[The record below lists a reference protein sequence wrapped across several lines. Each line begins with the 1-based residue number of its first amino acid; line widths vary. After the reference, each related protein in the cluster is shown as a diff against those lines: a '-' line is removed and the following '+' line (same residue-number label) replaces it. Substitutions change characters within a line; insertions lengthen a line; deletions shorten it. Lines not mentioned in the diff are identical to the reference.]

1 MSTRFISHMSNT
13 HTATDIKEE
22 TRETQIRHISTD
34 APLIPV
40 DMLERMHGFR
50 PDLVDQVI
58 QLTGTEAEFRRIE
71 SRRVNNFTF
80 VERLVGQ
87 IAGLLIGLSSV
98 GGGIY
103 LVFQGHDWAGV
114 SIAGAGIAGL
124 ATAFVTGNH
133 KSKDL

>member
-1 MSTRFISHMSNT
+1 MFLVSMSNT
-13 HTATDIKEE
+13 HTATDIQEE
-22 TRETQIRHISTD
+22 TRQTQIRHISTD

-40 DMLERMHGFR
+40 DMLERLHEFR
-50 PDLVDQVI
+50 PDLVDKVI
-58 QLTGTEAEFRRIE
+58 HLTGTEAEFRRIE

-87 IAGLLIGLSSV
+87 FAGLLIGLSSV

-103 LVFQGHDWAGV
+103 LVFQGHDWAGA

-124 ATAFVTGNH
+124 ATAFVTGKN
-133 KSKDL
+133 KSKDM